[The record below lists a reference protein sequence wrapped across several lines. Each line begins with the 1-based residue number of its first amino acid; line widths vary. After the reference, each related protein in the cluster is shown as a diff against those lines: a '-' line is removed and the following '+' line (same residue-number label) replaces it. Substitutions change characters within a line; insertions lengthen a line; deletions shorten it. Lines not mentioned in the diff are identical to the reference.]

1 MLQGLCLGEAGPA
14 CPEEKNVYFPLHWY
28 VHSHQ
33 KKKKKTVEMILSNI
47 RADFSG
53 TQTQSKILS
62 WPFQLSSNLIHMK
75 EDA

>member
-1 MLQGLCLGEAGPA
+1 M
-14 CPEEKNVYFPLHWY
+14 YIFPY
-28 VHSHQ
+28 IGMSIVI